1 MPHGYTG
8 KILHV
13 DLSTGTLTVETPPES
28 FYRTYMGGSAM
39 GLYYILKEMPAGID
53 PLAPEN
59 VLTIFT
65 GVTTGASVSGQS
77 RVNLNAKSPISGAI
91 GDSQGGGFFP
101 AEMKFAGF
109 DGIVVKGKSPKPVY
123 LWIKNGVAELR
134 DAAHLMGK
142 VTGETEALIK
152 QELGD
157 DKIEVLQHGPAAEK
171 GVLFSSAVSMSNRNN
186 GRTGMGLVMAS
197 KNLRAV
203 AVRGTQKPSVADP
216 KALAAINRLGPKWMP
231 DNPDMA
237 GLGKYGTASVVMP
250 QHSMGTLPTR
260 NYNEGAFEFAEEIS
274 GETLYDKY
282 LRGAAEGKQD
292 KLGRDT
298 CYACVVR
305 CKRVVELEGKYPV
318 QEKYGGPEYETI
330 GTFGSYCGVKDL
342 ATISRA
348 NQICN
353 MYGVDTIA
361 CGATIAWAME
371 CYEKGILTKDDTG
384 GIELKFGNADA
395 MLETLEQIVTGSTDF
410 GRLLG
415 QGSERAAQAIGKGAE
430 ECLITVKGAEA
441 PAHMPQAKRSLALI
455 YAVNPFGAD
464 HQSSEHDWMI
474 EEGIASDLYLGRMKL
489 LGLENPLPPMSLGP
503 EKVKFAY
510 LTEAFYS
517 MMDSVEL
524 CQFVWGPGWTLYGP
538 QETADMVKAVTGWD
552 VTVEEL
558 VKVGERRLH
567 LMRVFNAREGFDRTQ
582 DKLPKKFFK
591 ALVGEGPTAGIA
603 LSHEEIE
610 AALDEYYRLAGFTPQ
625 GKPTAA
631 RLNELGLAWAAELV

>member
-1 MPHGYTG
+1 MPYGYNG

-13 DLSTGTLTVETPPES
+13 DLTTGTIVTETPPES

-39 GLYYILKEMPAGID
+39 GLYYILKEMPAGVD

-77 RVNLNAKSPISGAI
+77 RVNINAKSPISGAI

-123 LWIKNGVAELR
+123 LWIKDGVAELR
-134 DAAHLMGK
+134 DASHLSGK
-142 VTGETEALIK
+142 VTGEAESALK

-157 DKIEVLQHGPAAEK
+157 EKIEVLQHGPAAEK

-203 AVRGTQKPSVADP
+203 VVRGTQKPTVADP
-216 KALAAINRLGPKWMP
+216 KALGAINRLGPKWMP
-231 DNPDMA
+231 ENPDMD
-237 GLGKYGTASVVMP
+237 GLAKYGTASVVMP

-260 NYNEGAFEFAEEIS
+260 NYNEGAFEFAEQIS
-274 GETLYDKY
+274 GETLYEKY

-318 QEKYGGPEYETI
+318 DEKYGGPEYETI
-330 GTFGSYCGVKDL
+330 GTFGSYCGVNDL
-342 ATISRA
+342 AAISRA

-353 MYGVDTIA
+353 EYGVDTIA

-384 GIELKFGNADA
+384 GLELKFGNADA
-395 MLETLEQIVTGSTDF
+395 MLETLRQIVTGSSDF

-415 QGSERAAQAIGKGAE
+415 QGSERAAKVIGKGAE

-464 HQSSEHDWMI
+464 HQSSEHDWMY
-474 EEGIASDLYLGRMKL
+474 ETGIASDLYLERL
-489 LGLENPLPPMSLGP
+489 AVLGLTNPQEPLSLSA

-517 MMDSVEL
+517 MLDSVEL

-538 QETADMVKAVTGWD
+538 KETAEMVSAVTGWD
-552 VTVEEL
+552 VTVDEL
-558 VKVGERRLH
+558 VRVGERRLN
-567 LMRVFNAREGFDRTQ
+567 LMRVFNAREGFDRKQ

-591 ALVGEGPTAGIA
+591 ALQGEGPTAGIA
-603 LSHEEIE
+603 ITHEEME
-610 AALDEYYRLAGFTPQ
+610 FALDEYYRLAGWTND
-625 GKPTAA
+625 GKPTVEQLAK
-631 RLNELGLAWAAELV
+631 LDLAWAGELL